1 MYYSLLKG
9 TSFMTVTLNIALILL
24 RLVVGLTLVG
34 HGTQK
39 LFGWFAGPGLARL
52 TQGFEKQGFKPVWLW
67 VSFVILGEVGG
78 GLSVA
83 LGFLTPLGAAGIFG
97 AMFMATF
104 KSHWKNGF
112 WLNKGGYEY
121 SLMLLVVSIAL
132 GLIGPGSYSLDTLFG
147 INLPQA
153 LLFGVLAVAA
163 LLVDVTGILIS
174 RQSAAAPSRADV
186 QSSRPGQSASER
198 ERQEVSK

>member
-1 MYYSLLKG
+1 
-9 TSFMTVTLNIALILL
+9 MTVTMSIALLIL
-24 RLVVGLTLVG
+24 RLVVGLTLAV

-52 TQGFEKQGFKPVWLW
+52 MQGFEQQGFKPVWLW

-112 WLNKGGYEY
+112 IVSRGGYEY
-121 SLMLLVVSIAL
+121 TLVLMSVSIAL
-132 GLIGPGSYSLDTLFG
+132 GLIGPGNYSLDALFG
-147 INLPQA
+147 IVQTPA
-153 LLFGVLAVAA
+153 LLFGALAVAA
-163 LLVDVTGILIS
+163 LLVDVIGLLIS
-174 RQSAAAPSRADV
+174 RPAGVAPSG
-186 QSSRPGQSASER
+186 S
-198 ERQEVSK
+198 VS

>member
-1 MYYSLLKG
+1 
-9 TSFMTVTLNIALILL
+9 MTVTLSIALLML
-24 RLVVGLTLVG
+24 RLVVGLTLAG
-34 HGTQK
+34 HGVQK
-39 LFGWFAGPGLARL
+39 LFGWFGGPGLIRL
-52 TQGFEKQGFKPVWLW
+52 KQGFEKQGFKPVWLW
-67 VSFVILGEVGG
+67 LSFVILGEVGG

-121 SLMLLVVSIAL
+121 SLMLMTISIAL
-132 GLIGPGSYSLDTLFG
+132 GLIGPGNYALDALFG

-163 LLVDVTGILIS
+163 LLVDVIGILIS
-174 RQSAAAPSRADV
+174 RPAAVAPSREDA
-186 QSSRPGQSASER
+186 QSSFPGQSVSER
-198 ERQEVSK
+198 ERQKVKEI

>member
-1 MYYSLLKG
+1 M
-9 TSFMTVTLNIALILL
+9 
-24 RLVVGLTLVG
+24 
-34 HGTQK
+34 
-39 LFGWFAGPGLARL
+39 
-52 TQGFEKQGFKPVWLW
+52 QGIERQGFKPVWLW

-121 SLMLLVVSIAL
+121 SLMLLVVSITL
-132 GLIGPGSYSLDTLFG
+132 GLIGPGSYSLDSLFG

-163 LLVDVTGILIS
+163 LLVDVIGILIS
-174 RQSAAAPSRADV
+174 RPPVVVPSREDI
-186 QSSRPGQSASER
+186 QSSRPGQPVSER
-198 ERQEVSK
+198 ERQEVSNP